1 MVRHSAASVMN
12 QASSYAPKSIHAMKQ
27 LLIGVG
33 SIHGRR
39 GVYRRGTYGF
49 NIFKLDSHL
58 HSCEMGSR
66 VFWWPTR
73 GGLCSS
79 ALLLFKRDRSFV
91 IVDCHVLDHALAVC
105 VTCLTHE
112 VDCCL
117 LHTLHA
123 VWAAPV

>member
-1 MVRHSAASVMN
+1 
-12 QASSYAPKSIHAMKQ
+12 
-27 LLIGVG
+27 
-33 SIHGRR
+33 
-39 GVYRRGTYGF
+39 
-49 NIFKLDSHL
+49 
-58 HSCEMGSR
+58 MGSN
-66 VFWWPTR
+66 FSIWIHTFTLAKWAAECF
-73 GGLCSS
+73 GGPHEVGYVPQRCCI
-79 ALLLFKRDRSFV
+79 FKRDRSFV